1 MSKTS
6 RRKLTFDATD
16 EITLLFKENKE
27 HPIFL
32 EIQNKFNVELK
43 LNAIGILV
51 AKGDKEKTLELE
63 NRFKS
68 LLSSIK
74 KPLTIESMQSVLDES
89 VQNPA
94 PDEPEPEWNLIEF
107 KNYHGKISRIAPKN
121 EHQREFMEQIVN
133 KKVIFGSGASGT
145 GKTMI
150 AVCVALKMLESGRI
164 KKLFITRPY
173 LPSENFGFLPGD
185 IDEKMLPFFLPIYNI
200 IDALIGR
207 ERREAYQKVNK
218 IEILP
223 AAFARGITIG
233 GFQPEMCIVDE
244 SENLTNKQMFLM
256 LSRIGSH
263 QNSKIVFCGD
273 SYQTDLGPRDADS
286 LKRVETILKGSPY
299 VGFTTFT
306 REDVVR
312 SIEVQDIVER
322 FERYEYEQRN
332 KK

>member
-6 RRKLTFDATD
+6 RRKLTFDTND
-16 EITLLFKENKE
+16 EITLLFKDNKE
-27 HPIFL
+27 HPIFA
-32 EIQNKFNVELK
+32 EIQNKYHVELK
-43 LNAIGILV
+43 LNAVGVLV
-51 AKGDKEKTLELE
+51 AKGDKESTLELE
-63 NRFKS
+63 TRFKV
-68 LLSSIK
+68 LISSTK
-74 KPLTIESMQSVLDES
+74 PPLTLEHLQTVLDDAS
-89 VQNPA
+89 PA
-94 PDEPEPEWNLIEF
+94 AAAPAEPEWNTIEF
-107 KNYHGKISRIAPKN
+107 KNYHGKISRISPKN
-121 EHQREFMEQIVN
+121 DHQREFMEQIVE
-133 KKVIFGSGASGT
+133 KKVVFGSGASGT

-150 AVCVALKMLESGRI
+150 AVVVALKMLEIGKI

-207 ERREAYQKVNK
+207 ERRELYQKNNK

-244 SENLTNKQMFLM
+244 SENLTHKQMFLM

-263 QNSKIVFCGD
+263 PNSKIIFCGD

-286 LKRVETILKGSPY
+286 LKRVEMILRGSPY

-306 REDVVR
+306 KEDVVR
-312 SIEVQDIVER
+312 SVEVQDMVER
-322 FERYEYEQRN
+322 FEKYEAEQKN
-332 KK
+332 KKN